1 MKWKFAFTFCTQFKW
16 AREKCSWHLVWGNT
30 SNRSKSALSTQIDK
44 WYCFW
49 FVYVYVLYM
58 CMCGNVLLAKKVSG
72 KIYSIDF
79 GPHLLAL
86 KWFVGNDSAIYNQTV
101 LCLSTNSW
109 DKYNCVACGFQY
121 DKSIL
126 CVNRKHTMNTWNES
140 FAHIWREKK
149 LHKN

>member
-1 MKWKFAFTFCTQFKW
+1 MLIISIFAKKLWDTKLVRTLRLLHFEYLQEIFYLMNSLSLFATQFKW
-16 AREKCSWHLVWGNT
+16 TREKCSWHLVWGNT

-49 FVYVYVLYM
+49 IVYVYVLHI
-58 CMCGNVLLAKKVSG
+58 MCGNVPLAKKVSG

-109 DKYNCVACGFQY
+109 DKYNCVACGF
-121 DKSIL
+121 
-126 CVNRKHTMNTWNES
+126 
-140 FAHIWREKK
+140 
-149 LHKN
+149 